1 MLELKSVNT
10 YYDKSHILHDVSL
23 KVYSGEIVAL
33 LGRNGVGKTTTLK
46 TIMGLTPPRSGSI
59 FFKGKEIA
67 GLKPFQIARAGI
79 GFVPEE
85 RWIFPKLTVHQ
96 NLLIGIKTGPAA
108 REKSEKGWNLDK
120 CYEYFPALRE
130 RKNLKGGV
138 LSGGEKQM
146 LTIARTLMGNP
157 ELILIDEPTEG
168 LAPKI
173 VETVRHI
180 IQEINQ
186 TGTTILLVEQKLAI
200 ALALASRIYVMSKG
214 TIQWEG
220 TPEDLRQQEEVRK
233 KYLEV
238 SQ

>member
-23 KVYSGEIVAL
+23 KVYDGEIVAL

-59 FFKGKEIA
+59 VFKGKEIA

-173 VETVRHI
+173 VEAVRNI
-180 IQEINQ
+180 IQEISQ
-186 TGTTILLVEQKLAI
+186 RGTTILLVEQKLAI

-214 TIQWEG
+214 MIQWEG
-220 TPEDLRQQEEVRK
+220 TPEDLRQQQEVRK

-238 SQ
+238 SE